1 MKRLVLAGGGHAHLS
16 VLKALAQAQPT
27 DVEVVL
33 ITPSLFQNYSGM
45 LPGWMSGHYAQTQCQ
60 IDLQALAQSARARL
74 MLGLIVGIDA
84 GQCCVRLSDGQHI
97 DYDILSMDIGSEI
110 DASWLE
116 TAGERLLPVRPLD
129 EFFKA
134 WPGVLAAAKNKSN
147 YRLVIVGGGAAG
159 VELAFAAQYALV
171 QSQANGRV
179 DLVASERGPLVG
191 HAASVQRRVART
203 MSRAKIVVHRLR
215 GAGAKKGVLLSD
227 GTLLP
232 ADCIIAATGAR
243 APCWL
248 ALSGLTLDESEY
260 IAVDEHYRS
269 TSHPD
274 VFAVGDICARQ
285 DMVVGR
291 SGVHAVHAG
300 PVLAKNLLAALHGGA
315 MQIYK
320 PRRRSL
326 YLLACGRRYAIAS
339 WGNWS
344 AEGKWVWHMKDWID
358 RRFIQKFSD
367 PKQRHIDLSE
377 KESNGEKRL

>member
-60 IDLQALAQSARARL
+60 IDLQALAQSARAR
-74 MLGLIVGIDA
+74 IVI
-84 GQCCVRLSDGQHI
+84 GQ
-97 DYDILSMDIGSEI
+97 I

-344 AEGKWVWHMKDWID
+344 AEGKWVWHMKDRID

-377 KESNGEKRL
+377 KESNGEKSL